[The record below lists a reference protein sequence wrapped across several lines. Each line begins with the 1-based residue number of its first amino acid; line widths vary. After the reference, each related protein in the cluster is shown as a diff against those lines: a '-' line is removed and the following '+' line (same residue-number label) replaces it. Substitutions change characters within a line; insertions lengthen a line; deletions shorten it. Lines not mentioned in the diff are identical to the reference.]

1 MHSSHDTTLTLVRMQ
16 IPQYISF

>member
-1 MHSSHDTTLTLVRMQ
+1 MHSSHDITLTLVRMQ